1 MKNTKSY
8 HIYSIVSRPS
18 FSNSHCPKMLFGF
31 ECVTHKGSILLL
43 LFTGRA
49 CEAYSIVRGQC
60 QRTVHVLGC
69 LLWWFYSWRNLHCCV
84 PYNLLMMNM
93 KWYYTVE
100 FKKKWKTAF
109 AEEMLTLPAQWHHR
123 IDGTCIIRQ
132 WKKQMEQLTMTQR
145 MMFCG
150 RTVTENER
158 WWPWSPRA

>member
-1 MKNTKSY
+1 MKNIKSY

-18 FSNSHCPKMLFGF
+18 FSNSNCPKMLLGL

-69 LLWWFYSWRNLHCCV
+69 LLWWFYSWWNLHCCV

-93 KWYYTVE
+93 KWYYYTVT
-100 FKKKWKTAF
+100 FKKWKTAF
-109 AEEMLTLPAQWHHR
+109 AEEMLTLPAQWHYR
-123 IDGTCIIRQ
+123 IDGTCIRQ
-132 WKKQMEQLTMTQR
+132 WKKQMEQLSMTRR

-150 RTVTENER
+150 RTVTENVR
-158 WWPWSPRA
+158 RWPWSPRA